1 MPAAAKSRSTK
12 NKAKGVRRFVSFGA
26 IKTKKNGKVVTS
38 EAISR
43 VQDSVVT
50 LLGLKIS
57 TPKSQTLALKKNKA
71 GAFYLP
77 KRSGTK
83 SATRSLRCTTGD
95 GYWHS
100 LPVPTGVSY
109 SRAFLFLIKASK
121 VVAVQTPAGAEYH
134 KDSYTPKKSPTAKKT
149 TAKK

>member
-1 MPAAAKSRSTK
+1 MPAPLKSRSTK
-12 NKAKGVRRFVSFGA
+12 NKAKGVRRFVSFGS
-26 IKTKKNGKVVTS
+26 IKVKKAGKVVAV
-38 EAISR
+38 EALSR

-50 LLGLKIS
+50 ALGLKVS
-57 TPKSQTLALKKNKA
+57 LPKAQGLKLKKNKA

-77 KRSGTK
+77 TRQGTK

-100 LPVPTGVSY
+100 MPIPTGVSY
-109 SRAFLFLIKASK
+109 SRAFLFLVKASK
-121 VVAVQTPAGAEYH
+121 IVAVQTPAGATYS
-134 KDSYTPKKSPTAKKT
+134 KDGYTPKKSPTAKKT

>member
-1 MPAAAKSRSTK
+1 MATPLKSRSTK
-12 NKAKGVRRFVSFGA
+12 NKAQGVRRFVSFGT
-26 IKTKKNGKVVTS
+26 IKVKRSGKVVST

-43 VQDSVVT
+43 VQDSVVK
-50 LLGLKIS
+50 LLGLKVV
-57 TPKSQTLALKKNKA
+57 TPKGQGLKLKKNKA

-77 KRSGTK
+77 TRQGTK

-95 GYWHS
+95 GSWHS
-100 LPVPTGVSY
+100 MPVPTGVSY
-109 SRAFLFLIKASK
+109 SRAFLILIKASK

-134 KDSYTPKKSPTAKKT
+134 KDSYTPAKSPTAKKT